1 MVKLSDFLKILD
13 FQLRRDVY
21 YLMRVSLE
29 LLEKDRD
36 FGLKLEKL
44 LDHAGFIDNELFKS
58 AENFEEARK
67 KILNEYNNRVRE
79 IESLIKQFNIDS
91 GGK

>member
-1 MVKLSDFLKILD
+1 MVKLSDFLGILE
-13 FQLRRDVY
+13 FQLRRDIY

-44 LDHAGFIDNELFKS
+44 LDHAGFIDEQLFKS
-58 AENFEEARK
+58 EENFKTARK
-67 KILNEYNNRVRE
+67 KILDEHNSRIKEVEN
-79 IESLIKQFNIDS
+79 LISKFNIDS